1 VHKKISFI
9 FAVCGVFLLFL
20 GGIGVARGQSVPDGG
35 KKKQQLYFFYSPTC
49 KECADARIKTIP
61 FLQSRFGGELD
72 IIQRDISLLE
82 NYKFYLS
89 LRQAHPEA
97 VFKDRWPVFYLGGN
111 FLALESSETAEAF
124 VRRAVGSSGSGREAG
139 VKAAAVDIKKRFS
152 RLGLPAVI
160 LAGLVDGINPCAFTV
175 IVFFISFLALQ
186 GYSRKELILVGTV
199 FILAVFCAY
208 IMIGLGIFG
217 FLYKLNHFWRLANAI
232 NFAAGIFSLIV
243 GVLAVY
249 DIIVFYFKGGNDKMA
264 LRLPSAVKAKIQGL
278 IGSSYR
284 RKKDAGSVESERR
297 SLRAHV
303 VTAFSTGFLVSLL
316 ESVCTGQMYLPTI
329 VFVLKT
335 AEFKAKACLYLLLY
349 NLMFILP
356 LAVILMVSLLGVTS
370 NKMAGFVGRKV
381 PLLKAAMA
389 VIFFVMGFLL
399 IRRS

>member
-1 VHKKISFI
+1 MHKKISSI
-9 FAVCGVFLLFL
+9 FAVCAISTLFFFGVSNAQEQPAE
-20 GGIGVARGQSVPDGG
+20 GGG
-35 KKKQQLYFFYSPTC
+35 KKQLYFFYSPTC

-61 FLQSRFGGELD
+61 VLQSRFGGELE

-97 VFKDRWPVFYLGGN
+97 ALKERWPVFYLEGS
-111 FLALESSETAEAF
+111 FLSAESSETAEAF
-124 VRRAVGSSGSGREAG
+124 VRRVAGSGGHGREPGAD
-139 VKAAAVDIKKRFS
+139 ATAVDIKKRFS
-152 RLGLPAVI
+152 GLGLLAV
-160 LAGLVDGINPCAFTV
+160 LFAGLVDGINPCAFTV

-186 GYSRKELILVGTV
+186 GYSRKELVSVGAV

-217 FLYKLNHFWRLANAI
+217 FLYKLNHFWQLANTI
-232 NFAAGIFSLIV
+232 NFAAGVFSLVV
-243 GVLAVY
+243 GGLAVY
-249 DIIVFYFKGGNDKMA
+249 DIIVFYFKGGNEKMA
-264 LRLPSAVKAKIQGL
+264 LRLPSAVKAKIQEL

-284 RKKDAGSVESERR
+284 RKKDPGPAERERR
-297 SLRAHV
+297 SLRAHT

-335 AEFKAKACLYLLLY
+335 TEFKAKACFYLFLY

-356 LAVILMVSLLGVTS
+356 LGVILMVTLLGVTS
-370 NKMAGFVGRKV
+370 NKMAAFVGRKI

-389 VIFFVMGFLL
+389 AVFFIMGFLL